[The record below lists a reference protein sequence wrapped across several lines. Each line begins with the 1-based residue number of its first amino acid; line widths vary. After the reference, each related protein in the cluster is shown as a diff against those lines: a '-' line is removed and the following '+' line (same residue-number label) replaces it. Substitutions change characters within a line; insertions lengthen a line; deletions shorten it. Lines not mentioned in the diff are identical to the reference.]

1 MAQTATTGNLENAQ
15 RIIISSA
22 RYTEEHNAPALALIE
37 QFSLPK
43 GAKQVTVPKVGQMS
57 MSDLTDGQDII
68 DEEDIGMT
76 TVDLTASEVGAK
88 VILTDKL
95 VRQSAPNVFSMI
107 GRQLGDGMARKK
119 DTDVIALWSS
129 LNGGTVLG
137 GDNQEMNAAN
147 THAVISNA
155 KANKFG
161 NQLYLIHHPNAVA
174 ALSKESATIAGTAGG
189 ELSNGWSVDLLKN
202 FYSGLRPINNVPI
215 FEDGNIE
222 KAANDSGY
230 GVIADKGAM
239 AALTSVDTRTER
251 QRDASLRATEV
262 VMTADYG
269 VFELD
274 DTRGAA
280 IQFEMGDL
288 STSQELTERGDS
300 WQE

>member
-37 QFSLPK
+37 QFSLPAGSK
-43 GAKQVTVPKVGQMS
+43 TVTVPKVGQMT
-57 MSDLTDGQDII
+57 MSDLQDGIDIV

-95 VRQSAPNVFSMI
+95 VRQSADNVFSII

-119 DTDVIALWSS
+119 DKDVIALYVN
-129 LNGGTVLG
+129 LNGGTALG
-137 GDNQEMNAAN
+137 ADGRNFNAAN
-147 THAVISNA
+147 VHAIVSNA

-161 NQLYLIHHPNAVA
+161 SQLYIVHHPNAVA
-174 ALSKESATIAGTAGG
+174 TLSKEAATTAGNNA
-189 ELSNGWSVDLLKN
+189 EITSGWSADLLSN
-202 FYSGLRPINNVPI
+202 FYSGLRPINGVPI

-222 KAANDSGY
+222 KDGSNDSGY
-230 GVIADKGAM
+230 GVIADKTAL
-239 AALTSVDTRTER
+239 AALTSVETRTER
-251 QRDASLRATEV
+251 QRDASLRATEI

-274 DTRGAA
+274 DSKGAP
-280 IQFEMGDL
+280 ILFEIGDL
-288 STSQELTERGDS
+288 ATS
-300 WQE
+300 

>member
-1 MAQTATTGNLENAQ
+1 MAQAATTGNLENAQ
-15 RIIISSA
+15 RIILASA

-37 QFSLPK
+37 PFTLPK
-43 GAKQVTVPKVGQMS
+43 GAKQVTVPKVGTMT
-57 MSDLTDGQDII
+57 MSDLTDGQDIV

-95 VRQSAPNVFSMI
+95 VRQAADNVFSMI

-119 DTDVIALWSS
+119 DTDVIALWPN

-137 GDNQEMNAAN
+137 ADGRSMTVAN

-161 NQLYLIHHPNAVA
+161 NQLYFIHHPNAVA
-174 ALSKESATIAGTAGG
+174 ELSKASATVAASA
-189 ELSNGWSVDLLKN
+189 ELSSGWSTDLLQN
-202 FYSGLRPINNVPI
+202 FYSGLRPINNVSI

-222 KAANDSGY
+222 KVSSVDSGY
-230 GVIADKGAM
+230 GVIADKTAM
-239 AALTSVDTRTER
+239 ASLTSVDFRTER

-262 VMTADYG
+262 VVTADYG

-280 IQFEMGDL
+280 VQFEIADL
-288 STSQELTERGDS
+288 STS
-300 WQE
+300 

>member
-15 RIIISSA
+15 KIIIGAA

-43 GAKQVTVPKVGQMS
+43 GAKQVTVPKVGQMT
-57 MSDLTDGQDII
+57 MSDLQDGVDIV

-95 VRQSAPNVFSMI
+95 VRQAADNVFSMI

-119 DTDVIALWSS
+119 DTDVIALWPN
-129 LNGGTVLG
+129 LNGGTVLSA
-137 GDNQEMNAAN
+137 DNQTFSTANVHAA
-147 THAVISNA
+147 ISRA

-161 NQLYLIHHPNAVA
+161 NQLYMIHHPNAVA
-174 ALSKESATIAGTAGG
+174 ELSKASATTADTAAAAGLT
-189 ELSNGWSVDLLKN
+189 SGWSVDLLQN
-202 FYSGLRPINNVPI
+202 FYSGLRPINGVSI

-222 KAANDSGY
+222 KIGTTDSGY
-230 GVIADKGAM
+230 GVIADKTAM
-239 AALTSVDTRTER
+239 AALNSVDTRTER

-262 VMTADYG
+262 VMTSDYG

-274 DTRGAA
+274 DSRGAA
-280 IQFEMGDL
+280 FRAEIGDL
-288 STSQELTERGDS
+288 SFS
-300 WQE
+300 

>member
-15 RIIISSA
+15 RTIIAAA

-37 QFSLPK
+37 KFTLGK
-43 GAKQVTVPKVGQMS
+43 GEKTVTVPKVGQMT
-57 MSDLTDGQDII
+57 MSNLQDGIDII

-95 VRQSAPNVFSMI
+95 VRQSAPNVMSII

-119 DTDVIALWSS
+119 DTDVHSLYSS
-129 LNGGTVLG
+129 LNGGTTVG
-137 GDNQEMNAAN
+137 AA
-147 THAVISNA
+147 TKYMKASNVQGAIAFA

-161 NQLYLIHHPNAVA
+161 SQVYILHHPNSVA
-174 ALSKESATIAGTAGG
+174 YLSKEAATVASAVTNGIPDGWTA
-189 ELSNGWSVDLLKN
+189 DLLKN
-202 FYSGLRPINNVPI
+202 FWSGLRPMNNVAI
-215 FEDGNIE
+215 FEDGNLTV
-222 KAANDSGY
+222 DSDDDAV
-230 GVIADKGAM
+230 GVIADKSAM
-239 AALTSVDTRTER
+239 AVLVSVDTRTER

-274 DTRGAA
+274 DSRGAP
-280 IQFEMGDL
+280 
-288 STSQELTERGDS
+288 LTFDAAALATNN
-300 WQE
+300 